1 MNVVEPILFQAK
13 HDPPAPAMCAPGTAM
28 GVVSYA
34 RLARFIHNVG
44 RRAISAGISP
54 GDVVILQVKD
64 HIFHTSLAVG
74 LMYIGVA
81 TVSLS
86 GALPGHL
93 PCDFIITDTPRS
105 YANGKNAKI
114 LAADF
119 AWISGDGIPV
129 DERHVY
135 RGAGND
141 ICRIALT
148 SGSIGEPK
156 VVGFTHN
163 NQLARLARYNHL
175 FGRIFP
181 ECSRFFS
188 DYGFGSSGGFRHI
201 LYVLSRGG
209 TMFFPGAS
217 PMDTLQTFE
226 LCKVQGLIASPGGLS
241 GFLKFYDANPAFR
254 SGFEVIIAAGSPLH
268 SSLSERVRARLCS
281 NLISYYGTTETSTV
295 SSALAH
301 ALTGIVGAVGHVAPD
316 VSVRALSMRRG
327 RRCRPVTRAWCL
339 SGRQSASP
347 ATSIRAA
354 RAKLYSATGISIRAI
369 SATSLRTEC
378 WSSPGGKRR
387 FSTSAATRS
396 VLSSSRMPLPHLEA
410 SAKSEPFQWQMTW
423 VLKRCGRSSCMV
435 MHSTQT
441 RCISTAGRGFP
452 RPTCPCGSS
461 ASPRFLAMRTGSFK
475 GSGCPPW
482 RRSFVAPGSRCGR
495 IPQQSALKNAVGT
508 MTCVGFVRMVEVTGG
523 GC

>member
-64 HIFHTSLAVG
+64 HIFHTSLALG

-316 VSVRALSMRRG
+316 VSVRIIDEAG
-327 RRCRPVTRAWCL
+327 A
-339 SGRQSASP
+339 
-347 ATSIRAA
+347 
-354 RAKLYSATGISIRAI
+354 
-369 SATSLRTEC
+369 
-378 WSSPGGKRR
+378 
-387 FSTSAATRS
+387 
-396 VLSSSRMPLPHLEA
+396 PLPSGHEGV
-410 SAKSEPFQWQMTW
+410 
-423 VLKRCGRSSCMV
+423 VLV
-435 MHSTQT
+435 
-441 RCISTAGRGFP
+441 
-452 RPTCPCGSS
+452 
-461 ASPRFLAMRTGSFK
+461 RTPVS
-475 GSGCPPW
+475 
-482 RRSFVAPGSRCGR
+482 
-495 IPQQSALKNAVGT
+495 
-508 MTCVGFVRMVEVTGG
+508 VTGYLDTSGQSETVFRDGHFDTGDIGYLTQDRMLVITGRKKEVLNLG
-523 GC
+523 GDKVSPQLIEDAVAAFRGIREVGAFSMANDVGVEEVWSFIVHGDALDTDALHKHCRERLSQTHVPVRFISVPSLPRNANGKLQRQRLPAMAQELRGAGQ

>member
-64 HIFHTSLAVG
+64 HIFHTSLTLG

-254 SGFEVIIAAGSPLH
+254 SGFEVIITAGSPLH

-316 VSVRALSMRRG
+316 VSVRIVDEAG
-327 RRCRPVTRAWCL
+327 A
-339 SGRQSASP
+339 
-347 ATSIRAA
+347 
-354 RAKLYSATGISIRAI
+354 
-369 SATSLRTEC
+369 
-378 WSSPGGKRR
+378 
-387 FSTSAATRS
+387 
-396 VLSSSRMPLPHLEA
+396 PLPSGHEGV
-410 SAKSEPFQWQMTW
+410 
-423 VLKRCGRSSCMV
+423 VLV
-435 MHSTQT
+435 
-441 RCISTAGRGFP
+441 
-452 RPTCPCGSS
+452 
-461 ASPRFLAMRTGSFK
+461 RTPVS
-475 GSGCPPW
+475 
-482 RRSFVAPGSRCGR
+482 
-495 IPQQSALKNAVGT
+495 
-508 MTCVGFVRMVEVTGG
+508 VTGYLDTSGQSETVFRDGHFDTGDIGYLTQDRMLVITGRKKEVLNLG
-523 GC
+523 GDKVSPQLIEDAVAAFRGIREVGAFSMANDVGVEEVWSFIVHGDALDTDALHKHCRERLSQTHVPVRFISVPSLPRNANGKLQRQRLPAMAQELRGAGQ

>member
-64 HIFHTSLAVG
+64 HIFHTSLALG

-316 VSVRALSMRRG
+316 VSVRIIDEAG
-327 RRCRPVTRAWCL
+327 A
-339 SGRQSASP
+339 
-347 ATSIRAA
+347 
-354 RAKLYSATGISIRAI
+354 
-369 SATSLRTEC
+369 
-378 WSSPGGKRR
+378 
-387 FSTSAATRS
+387 
-396 VLSSSRMPLPHLEA
+396 PLPSGHEGV
-410 SAKSEPFQWQMTW
+410 
-423 VLKRCGRSSCMV
+423 VLV
-435 MHSTQT
+435 
-441 RCISTAGRGFP
+441 
-452 RPTCPCGSS
+452 
-461 ASPRFLAMRTGSFK
+461 RTPVS
-475 GSGCPPW
+475 
-482 RRSFVAPGSRCGR
+482 
-495 IPQQSALKNAVGT
+495 
-508 MTCVGFVRMVEVTGG
+508 VTGYLDTSGQSETVFRDGHFDTGDIGYLTQDRMLVITGRKKEVLNLG
-523 GC
+523 GDKVSPQLIEDAVAAFRGIREVGAFSMANDVGVEEVWSFIVHGDALDTDALHKHCRERLSQTHVPVRFISVPSLPRNANGKLQRQRLPAMARELRGAGQ

>member
-64 HIFHTSLAVG
+64 HIFHTSLTLG

-316 VSVRALSMRRG
+316 VSVRIVDEAG
-327 RRCRPVTRAWCL
+327 A
-339 SGRQSASP
+339 
-347 ATSIRAA
+347 
-354 RAKLYSATGISIRAI
+354 
-369 SATSLRTEC
+369 
-378 WSSPGGKRR
+378 
-387 FSTSAATRS
+387 
-396 VLSSSRMPLPHLEA
+396 PLPSGHEGV
-410 SAKSEPFQWQMTW
+410 
-423 VLKRCGRSSCMV
+423 VLV
-435 MHSTQT
+435 
-441 RCISTAGRGFP
+441 
-452 RPTCPCGSS
+452 
-461 ASPRFLAMRTGSFK
+461 RTPVS
-475 GSGCPPW
+475 
-482 RRSFVAPGSRCGR
+482 
-495 IPQQSALKNAVGT
+495 
-508 MTCVGFVRMVEVTGG
+508 VTGYLDTSGQSETVFRDGHFDTGDIGYLTQDRMLVITGRKKEVLNLG
-523 GC
+523 GDKVSPQLIEDAVAAFRGIREVGAFSMANDVGVEEVWSFIVHGDALDTDALHKHCRERLSQTHVPVRFISVPSLPRNANGKLQRQRLPAMAQELRGAGQ

>member
-64 HIFHTSLAVG
+64 HIFHTSLALG

-163 NQLARLARYNHL
+163 NQLARLARYNHV
-175 FGRIFP
+175 FGRVFP

-281 NLISYYGTTETSTV
+281 NLFSYYGTTETSTV

-301 ALTGIVGAVGHVAPD
+301 ALTGIVGGVGHVAPD
-316 VSVRALSMRRG
+316 VSVRIVDEAGALLPSGHEGVVLVRT
-327 RRCRPVTRAWCL
+327 PV
-339 SGRQSASP
+339 S
-347 ATSIRAA
+347 
-354 RAKLYSATGISIRAI
+354 
-369 SATSLRTEC
+369 
-378 WSSPGGKRR
+378 
-387 FSTSAATRS
+387 
-396 VLSSSRMPLPHLEA
+396 
-410 SAKSEPFQWQMTW
+410 
-423 VLKRCGRSSCMV
+423 
-435 MHSTQT
+435 
-441 RCISTAGRGFP
+441 
-452 RPTCPCGSS
+452 
-461 ASPRFLAMRTGSFK
+461 
-475 GSGCPPW
+475 
-482 RRSFVAPGSRCGR
+482 
-495 IPQQSALKNAVGT
+495 
-508 MTCVGFVRMVEVTGG
+508 VTGYLDTSGQSETVFRDGHFDTGDIGYLTQYRMLVITGRKKEVLNLG
-523 GC
+523 GDKVSPQLIEDAVAAFRGIREVGAFSMANDVGVEEVWSFIVHGDALDTDALHKHCRERLSQTHVPVRFISVPSLPRNANGKLQRQRLPAMAQELRGAGQ

>member
-64 HIFHTSLAVG
+64 HIFHTSLTLG

-316 VSVRALSMRRG
+316 VSVRIVDEAG
-327 RRCRPVTRAWCL
+327 A
-339 SGRQSASP
+339 
-347 ATSIRAA
+347 
-354 RAKLYSATGISIRAI
+354 
-369 SATSLRTEC
+369 
-378 WSSPGGKRR
+378 
-387 FSTSAATRS
+387 
-396 VLSSSRMPLPHLEA
+396 PLPSGHEGV
-410 SAKSEPFQWQMTW
+410 
-423 VLKRCGRSSCMV
+423 VLV
-435 MHSTQT
+435 
-441 RCISTAGRGFP
+441 
-452 RPTCPCGSS
+452 
-461 ASPRFLAMRTGSFK
+461 RTPVS
-475 GSGCPPW
+475 
-482 RRSFVAPGSRCGR
+482 
-495 IPQQSALKNAVGT
+495 
-508 MTCVGFVRMVEVTGG
+508 VTGYLDTSGQSETVFRDGHFDTGDIGYLTQDRMLVITGRKKEVLNLG
-523 GC
+523 GDKVSPQLIEDAVAAFRGIREVGAFSMANDVGVEEVWSFSVHGDALDTDALHKHCRERLSQTHVPVRFISVPSLPRNANGKLQRQRLPAMAQELRGAGQ

>member
-54 GDVVILQVKD
+54 GDVVVLQVKD
-64 HIFHTSLAVG
+64 HIFHTSLTLG

-254 SGFEVIIAAGSPLH
+254 SGFEVIITAGSPLH

-316 VSVRALSMRRG
+316 VSVRIVDEAG
-327 RRCRPVTRAWCL
+327 A
-339 SGRQSASP
+339 
-347 ATSIRAA
+347 
-354 RAKLYSATGISIRAI
+354 
-369 SATSLRTEC
+369 
-378 WSSPGGKRR
+378 
-387 FSTSAATRS
+387 
-396 VLSSSRMPLPHLEA
+396 PLPSGHEGV
-410 SAKSEPFQWQMTW
+410 
-423 VLKRCGRSSCMV
+423 VLV
-435 MHSTQT
+435 
-441 RCISTAGRGFP
+441 
-452 RPTCPCGSS
+452 
-461 ASPRFLAMRTGSFK
+461 RTPVS
-475 GSGCPPW
+475 
-482 RRSFVAPGSRCGR
+482 
-495 IPQQSALKNAVGT
+495 
-508 MTCVGFVRMVEVTGG
+508 VTGYLDTSGQSETVFRDGHFDTGDIGYLTQDRMLVITGRKKEVLNLG
-523 GC
+523 GDKVSPQLIEDAVAAFRGIREVGAFSMANDVGVEEVWSFIVHGDALDTDALHKHCRERLSQTHVPVRFISVPSLPRNANGKLQRQRLPAMAQELRGAGQ

>member
-64 HIFHTSLAVG
+64 HIFHTSLTLG

-156 VVGFTHN
+156 AVGFTHN

-316 VSVRALSMRRG
+316 VSVRIVDEAG
-327 RRCRPVTRAWCL
+327 A
-339 SGRQSASP
+339 
-347 ATSIRAA
+347 
-354 RAKLYSATGISIRAI
+354 
-369 SATSLRTEC
+369 
-378 WSSPGGKRR
+378 
-387 FSTSAATRS
+387 
-396 VLSSSRMPLPHLEA
+396 PLPSGHEGV
-410 SAKSEPFQWQMTW
+410 
-423 VLKRCGRSSCMV
+423 VLV
-435 MHSTQT
+435 
-441 RCISTAGRGFP
+441 
-452 RPTCPCGSS
+452 
-461 ASPRFLAMRTGSFK
+461 RTPVS
-475 GSGCPPW
+475 
-482 RRSFVAPGSRCGR
+482 
-495 IPQQSALKNAVGT
+495 
-508 MTCVGFVRMVEVTGG
+508 VTGYLDTSGQSETVFRDGHFDTGDIGYLTQDRMLVITGRKKEVLNLG
-523 GC
+523 GDKVSPQLIEDAVAAFRGIREVGAFSMANDVGVEEVWSFIVHGDALDTDALHKHCRERLSQTHVPVRFISVPSLPRNANGKLQRQRLPAMAQELRGAGQ

>member
-64 HIFHTSLAVG
+64 HIFHTSLTLG

-316 VSVRALSMRRG
+316 VSVRALSKAG
-327 RRCRPVTRAWCL
+327 A
-339 SGRQSASP
+339 
-347 ATSIRAA
+347 
-354 RAKLYSATGISIRAI
+354 
-369 SATSLRTEC
+369 
-378 WSSPGGKRR
+378 
-387 FSTSAATRS
+387 
-396 VLSSSRMPLPHLEA
+396 PLPSGHEGV
-410 SAKSEPFQWQMTW
+410 
-423 VLKRCGRSSCMV
+423 VLV
-435 MHSTQT
+435 
-441 RCISTAGRGFP
+441 
-452 RPTCPCGSS
+452 
-461 ASPRFLAMRTGSFK
+461 RTPVS
-475 GSGCPPW
+475 
-482 RRSFVAPGSRCGR
+482 
-495 IPQQSALKNAVGT
+495 
-508 MTCVGFVRMVEVTGG
+508 VTGYLDTSGQSETVFRDGHFDTGDIGYLTQDRMLVITGRKKEVLNLG
-523 GC
+523 GDKVSPQLIEDAVAAFRGIREVGAFSMANDVGVEEVWSFIVHGDALDTDALHKHCRERLSQTHVPVRFISVPSLPRNANGKLQRQRLPAMAQELRGAGQ